1 MLAGLSMPKL
11 DSKPIN
17 KNDLIDYL
25 SSTDDFRFEI
35 DVFRSCV
42 QCDRSAEHGGT
53 YQDPVTGKD
62 RQFDIRMKL
71 VRGTCVLRLAVECK
85 NLKPNYPLLIS
96 RVPRRREEAYHEAIR
111 VGRDALFSY
120 TFPPADTVYNKGELV
135 GKSTTQVG
143 RTTNNE
149 ITSGDADVYDK
160 WSQALA
166 SSLDLLWLGSHEPE
180 ARESEFVTTVVLPV
194 LVVADDTLWAVDY
207 SPTGELTEEPR
218 QLSDCTI
225 FIGKKYSFSTSRYLI
240 EHRLSHLHVFTKK
253 GFDAFLQ
260 WITQEDNWEDFFR
273 FTHFPSST
281 KIQNMGQGK

>member
-1 MLAGLSMPKL
+1 MPKL

-17 KNDLIDYL
+17 KSDLMGYL
-25 SSTDDFRFEI
+25 SSTDDFQFEI

-42 QCDRSAEHGGT
+42 HCDRSAEHGGT
-53 YQDPVTGKD
+53 YQDPLTGKD

-85 NLKPNYPLLIS
+85 NLKPNYPLLVS

-111 VGRDALFSY
+111 VGRNHLFSY
-120 TFPPADTVYNKGELV
+120 TFPPAHTNYKKGELV

-143 RTTNNE
+143 RTPNNE
-149 ITSGDADVYDK
+149 ITAGDAEVYDK

-166 SSLDLLWLGSHEPE
+166 SSLDLLLLA
-180 ARESEFVTTVVLPV
+180 ARESEPREGEFLTTVVLPV

-207 SPTGELTEEPR
+207 SPERELTQEPR
-218 QLSDCTI
+218 PLNECTI
-225 FIGKKYSFSTSRYLI
+225 YVGKTYSFSTSRYHV

-260 WITQEDNWEDFFR
+260 RIAQEDDWEEI
-273 FTHFPSST
+273 FPLHTLS
-281 KIQNMGQGK
+281 

>member
-1 MLAGLSMPKL
+1 MPKL
-11 DSKPIN
+11 DPNPIN
-17 KNDLIDYL
+17 KNDLMEYL

-71 VRGTCVLRLAVECK
+71 VRGNCVLRLAVECK
-85 NLKPNYPLLIS
+85 NLKPNYPLLVS

-111 VGRDALFSY
+111 VGTHALFSY
-120 TFPPADTVYNKGELV
+120 TFPPADTIYNKSELV

-143 RTTNNE
+143 RTPNNE

-166 SSLDLLWLGSHEPE
+166 SSLDLLCSAAHEPE
-180 ARESEFVTTVVLPV
+180 GRESEFVTTVVLPV
-194 LVVADDTLWAVDY
+194 LVVADNTLWVVDY
-207 SPTGELTEEPR
+207 SLTGELTEAPR
-218 QLSDCTI
+218 QMTECTI
-225 FIGKKYSFSTSRYLI
+225 YIGKKFSFSTSRHPL
-240 EHRLSHLHVFTKK
+240 EHRLSHLHVFTKQ

-260 WITQEDNWEDFFR
+260 WIAQEDNWEEFFPLH
-273 FTHFPSST
+273 TLS
-281 KIQNMGQGK
+281 